1 MTIRT
6 HRNWRSRAG
15 FTLLELMLALAILSI
30 ILVMIAESFSAV
42 IHSKVHGEARLD
54 IDREGRAILWELTN
68 EIRGA
73 VQTPMPNAAP
83 SDVLLIGRAQMGGAT
98 PIDAITVSTLAAGH
112 RRAITGM
119 DAEEVVSYS
128 VTTNPQVR
136 GWYVLAR
143 SQRSALLLSTN
154 IPGPPPIELADNVV
168 SLHIKYYN
176 GMSWLESWD
185 STALPPPTQL
195 PIAVSIELVL
205 GAGGGRV
212 MDFATQVMLP
222 MAVPIW

>member
-1 MTIRT
+1 MTIKPHSERLD
-6 HRNWRSRAG
+6 AG

-42 IHSKVHGEARLD
+42 VHSKIHGEARLD
-54 IDREGRAILWELTN
+54 IDREGRAILWELSN

-73 VQTPMPNAAP
+73 VQTPLPNSAP
-83 SDVLLIGRAQMGGAT
+83 SNVLLIGLGQMGGAL
-98 PIDAITVSTLAAGH
+98 PIDAITVSTLAGGH

-119 DAEEVVSYS
+119 EAEQVVSYS
-128 VTTNPQVR
+128 ETSNPQVR
-136 GWYVLAR
+136 GWYLLMRTER
-143 SQRSALLLSTN
+143 SGLLLNTN
-154 IPGPPPIELADNVV
+154 IPGPPPTELADNVV
-168 SLHIKYYN
+168 SLHIKYFN

-185 STALPPPTQL
+185 STALPQPAQL

-222 MAVPIW
+222 MAVPLW

>member
-1 MTIRT
+1 MIVNR
-6 HRNWRSRAG
+6 HRECSGAG

-42 IHSKVHGEARLD
+42 VHSKIHGEARLD

-73 VQTPMPNAAP
+73 VQTPSPNPP
-83 SDVLLIGRAQMGGAT
+83 SDVLLIGAGQMGGGL

-119 DAEEVVSYS
+119 EAEEVVSYS
-128 VTTNPQVR
+128 ETSNPQIR
-136 GWYVLAR
+136 GWYLLTR
-143 SQRSALLLSTN
+143 SQRSGLLLNTN
-154 IPGPPPIELADNVV
+154 VPATPPIELADNVV
-168 SLHIKYYN
+168 SLHIKYFN
-176 GMSWLESWD
+176 GLTWLESWD
-185 STALPPPTQL
+185 STALPPPAQL

-222 MAVPIW
+222 MAVPLW

>member
-1 MTIRT
+1 MTIRI
-6 HRNWRSRAG
+6 HRDARAGAG
-15 FTLLELMLALAILSI
+15 FTLLELMLALAILAI
-30 ILVMIAESFSAV
+30 ILVMIAGSFSAV
-42 IHSKVHGEARLD
+42 VHSKVHGEARLD
-54 IDREGRAILWELTN
+54 LDREGRALLWEITN

-73 VQTPMPNAAP
+73 VQTPLPNPP
-83 SDVLLIGRAQMGGAT
+83 SDVLLIGRGQMGGAV

-119 DAEEVVSYS
+119 DAEQLVSYS
-128 VTTNPQVR
+128 ITQNPQVR
-136 GWYVLAR
+136 GWYVLTR

-154 IPGPPPIELADNVV
+154 VPGPPPIVLADNVV
-168 SLHIKYYN
+168 SLHIKYFN
-176 GMSWLESWD
+176 GMAWLESWD
-185 STALPPPTQL
+185 STALPPPNQL

-222 MAVPIW
+222 MSVPLW